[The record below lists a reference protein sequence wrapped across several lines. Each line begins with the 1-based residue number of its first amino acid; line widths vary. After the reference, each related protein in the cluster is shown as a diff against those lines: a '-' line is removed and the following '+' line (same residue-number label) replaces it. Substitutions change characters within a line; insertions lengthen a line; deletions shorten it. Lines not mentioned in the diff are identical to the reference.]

1 MDGGWS
7 PSSTTCAHASAITR
21 PRAAGSHRAPFISR
35 HPRALLLQVNEWRV
49 SFDKKPQRTA
59 FARAVAD
66 LCLDGRYDELMEKYG
81 LGLKPVSCE
90 ALSS

>member
-1 MDGGWS
+1 M
-7 PSSTTCAHASAITR
+7 
-21 PRAAGSHRAPFISR
+21 
-35 HPRALLLQVNEWRV
+35 NEWRV